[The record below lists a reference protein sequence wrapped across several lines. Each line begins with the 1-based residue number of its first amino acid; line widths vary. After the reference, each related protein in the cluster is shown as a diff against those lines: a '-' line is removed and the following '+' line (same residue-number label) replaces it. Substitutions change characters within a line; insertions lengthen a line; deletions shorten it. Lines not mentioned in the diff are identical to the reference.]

1 MKRVISIVFV
11 IILALSVAG
20 CKPAAQGE
28 IDIYVPDGAP
38 ALAVASIIADE
49 QFYNGKVKVH
59 VVTED
64 NIVPNI
70 LNGEADVALLPG
82 DTAADLY
89 NKGAEYKLLS
99 ANSFGLLY
107 LVGVPMENLNE
118 LKGKVVYSIGK
129 GKIPEYV
136 FKIVLEANG
145 LEYVESDTPV
155 EGKVA
160 LKYMNGTEIVPSLV
174 QGLASYALLG
184 EPVVTQVLTKGQA
197 RGLQIIGDIQQL
209 WKEHTGSE
217 TFVQSCALVSDEIA
231 GTDFIDALVEK
242 LQTNKQFLLD
252 NTNQLTSLLQSAGS
266 ALQVNFTADIINR
279 CNLDFTLASDVKKQY
294 TDFLNIL
301 IEWDQSVVEGGLP
314 DDGFYLR

>member
-1 MKRVISIVFV
+1 MKRFICIAFV
-11 IILALSVAG
+11 IVLALSFAG
-20 CKPAAQGE
+20 CKPAVEGE

-49 QFYNGKVKVH
+49 QFYNGKVNVH

-82 DTAADLY
+82 DTAATLY
-89 NKGAEYKLLS
+89 NKGVEYKLLS

-107 LVGVPMENLNE
+107 LVGLPMDNLDE

-136 FKIVLEANG
+136 FKILLEANN

-174 QGLASYALLG
+174 QGLADYALLG

-197 RGLQIIGDIQQL
+197 RGLEIVGDIQQL
-209 WKEHTGSE
+209 WKEHTGAD
-217 TFVQSCALVSDEIA
+217 TFVQSCALVSDKLA
-231 GTDFIDALVEK
+231 GTDFIDALIEK
-242 LQTNKQFLLD
+242 LQSNEQFLLD
-252 NTNQLTSLLQSAGS
+252 NTDKLTSLLQGAGS
-266 ALQVNFTADIINR
+266 ALQVSFTAEIINR
-279 CNLDFTLASDVKKQY
+279 CNLDFTLASDVKQQY
-294 TDFLNIL
+294 VDFLNIL

-314 DDGFYLR
+314 DDGFYLI